1 MLQDCC
7 EDRFGRCSML
17 VMGMGGD
24 SEGSEDKEIISA
36 GENQVADVSERY
48 DDVRAADTDLR
59 SKESRLN
66 DADLKPFLSEFTAVK
81 RLLDFLHHNISVGC
95 IWRFMNCSGSQNSA
109 ESKCEEGFTD
119 CSNSLHDDGS
129 KDWKG
134 LPDGP
139 SISFQTLDIKE
150 GNCH

>member
-24 SEGSEDKEIISA
+24 SEGSEDREIISA
-36 GENQVADVSERY
+36 GENQVADVGN

-59 SKESRLN
+59 PKESRLN
-66 DADLKPFLSEFTAVK
+66 DADLKPFLSEFRTVK

-95 IWRFMNCSGSQNSA
+95 IWRFMNCSGSQSSA
-109 ESKCEEGFTD
+109 ESECEEGFTD

>member
-36 GENQVADVSERY
+36 GENQVADVRN
-48 DDVRAADTDLR
+48 DDVRVADTDLR
-59 SKESRLN
+59 PKESRLN
-66 DADLKPFLSEFTAVK
+66 DADLKPFLSEFTTVK

-95 IWRFMNCSGSQNSA
+95 IWRFMNCSGSQSSA
-109 ESKCEEGFTD
+109 ESECEEGFTD